1 MTSAGKMKCKEIIRL
16 CSVLFYSILNVLE
29 NISFQQHSQRPT
41 SGNDSPSPSPL
52 ADLTR
57 PQQRTDVVRQPRAV
71 QARADAAV
79 ARARGADGR
88 AVGGAGEEETSRAR

>member
-1 MTSAGKMKCKEIIRL
+1 MS
-16 CSVLFYSILNVLE
+16 CSILFYSKFIGKRQFSTALPETN
-29 NISFQQHSQRPT
+29 FRY
-41 SGNDSPSPSPL
+41 DSPSPSPL

-88 AVGGAGEEETSRAR
+88 EVGGAGEVETSRAR